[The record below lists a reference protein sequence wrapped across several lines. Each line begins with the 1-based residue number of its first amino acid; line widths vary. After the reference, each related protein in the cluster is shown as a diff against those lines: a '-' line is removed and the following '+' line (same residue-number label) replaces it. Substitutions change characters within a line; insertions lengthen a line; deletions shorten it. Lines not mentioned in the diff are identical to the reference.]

1 MPGWME
7 DWLQLVGDV
16 MREVLPILVGAL
28 VVFVLVAFAFGVLS
42 IGWRSLGGVWRRQ
55 ERGLCLVTLLDIGL
69 ENGRTPE
76 QILLSL
82 EAGRVSE
89 MGPQFKALV
98 AQVREGKRLGVALEA
113 VPQLLSPGV
122 RAMIQVG
129 EELGDLRRVLPAC
142 RLLLREGTGQSHSVM
157 NNLMVLLFVSP
168 AGPLLVWFMSVF
180 VYPKFKAI
188 ALDMTISGAQGMS
201 FWFESSV
208 LVAEIITAL
217 WILLWLVNWLRN
229 PQSWLYKFPGAVLPR
244 FVQEVN
250 FWLPWC
256 RRRMARDFSTMLTLL
271 LDAGVPEER
280 ALRLAGTCAANS
292 VFTRRVQ
299 RVIADLQ
306 QGVKLTEAVR
316 WLDDRGE
323 FRWRLCNAAE
333 KPHTFAASL
342 AGWHETLDAKAFQ
355 QEQTVSQLVTTGF
368 VFLNGTL
375 VALVAVGSFQLLL
388 AIIEEAGW

>member
-1 MPGWME
+1 MHH
-7 DWLQLVGDV
+7 LVPV
-16 MREVLPILVGAL
+16 LVGAL
-28 VVFVLVAFAFGVLS
+28 VVFILAALTLGILS
-42 IGWRSLGGVWRRQ
+42 VGWRSLSGIWHRQ
-55 ERGLCLVTLLDIGL
+55 ERGRCLVTLLDIGL
-69 ENGRTPE
+69 ESGRTPE

-82 EAGRVSE
+82 EASRVSE
-89 MGPQFKALV
+89 MGPSFKALV
-98 AQVREGKRLGVALEA
+98 TQLREGKRLGAALNA
-113 VPQLLSPGV
+113 VPQLLPPGV

-168 AGPLLVWFMSVF
+168 AGPALVWFLSVF
-180 VYPKFKAI
+180 VYPKFQMI
-188 ALDMTISGAQGMS
+188 ALDMTVSGVEGMS

-217 WILLWLVNWLRN
+217 WILLWLVNWLRD

-250 FWLPWC
+250 FRLPWC
-256 RRRMARDFSTMLTLL
+256 RRRMSRDFSVMLTLL

-280 ALRLAGTCAANS
+280 ALRLAAHCAANT

-299 RVIADLQ
+299 LVLADLQ

-323 FRWRLCNAAE
+323 FRWRLRNAV
-333 KPHTFAASL
+333 KQPHTFAASL

-355 QEQTVSQLVTTGF
+355 QAQTVSQLVTTGF
-368 VFLNGTL
+368 VFLNGTM